1 MWTNRILEYSV
12 KAFCI
17 ILFLLCSHTAS
28 TQVKDAYFNNYYNG
42 GERHRYLEDN
52 SPFAGINW
60 LSIGPSF
67 QGGRV
72 ETIDC
77 PIDQPGVI
85 YAGFGSG
92 SLWKT
97 TNQGFDWECIFN
109 NELSN
114 SIGDLAISVS
124 NPDVLYLGTGEN
136 LRASRGF
143 SYPGTGI
150 YKSTDAG
157 KNWFNMGLTDSH
169 HIGRVVVDPSDPN
182 IVFVAAIGH
191 FWSKNEER
199 GLFMTKDGG
208 QNWENILYIS
218 DSTGVVDVAWDPASR
233 ILYAAAWDMTSGEN
247 SGIYRSENMGKH
259 WDLINNGFPVNQGI
273 GRIGLAI
280 SPSRPEIVYALVDN
294 RNGISTDSISNIIGA
309 EVYRSEDFGKSWKKT
324 HKEALINYS
333 GFGWA
338 FGDIRIS
345 PFDHN
350 DIYIL
355 GVYLMNSSDG
365 GQHFSRIGGQV
376 NHIIPNSGSSLHLDQ
391 HDLYIDPLH
400 PNFLVLGNDG
410 GVYLSYN
417 KGSSWLHCNTIPAA
431 EFYDISV
438 VDEDTVRIYGGTQD
452 NSSIKGFVIPE
463 DPETYKNSWEYVWLD
478 PWSGGDGFSTFESSG
493 NKNIVLYESQNG
505 YLSLKN
511 MLNGETKHIK
521 PSPDSDEKPLR
532 NSWFTP
538 YFISEHDGET
548 IYYGA
553 NKVYKSIDQGE
564 SWIRLSPDLSYSED
578 ESKKSRSI
586 TAIAE
591 SPLTAGLLFAGTEK
605 GVVWVSRNDGTKW
618 IEISKGINKSKILQI
633 IPSTHNNSLVYLVS
647 KGMDND
653 DYSPYIFMSENLGK
667 SWRKISLGLPYESV
681 NCLIEDPVIQGLL
694 YAGTDRGIYCSQD
707 NGDNWL
713 SLSKTLPTTS
723 VHQLKFIKNHKY
735 LLAATHGMSLFLAHT
750 EAVRTF
756 FANSLD
762 DEPFFMTAIDGRLPL
777 QNDYSGDWNLKTSRK
792 MQISF
797 FWPDIEV
804 VSISLYN
811 EKDESVYKESFPA
824 SKGINQWSWNL
835 IIESK
840 LDKSLYPVPEINF
853 PETGYYTIIIE
864 GPSGK
869 TRGPVIITD

>member
-1 MWTNRILEYSV
+1 MWINRILERSL
-12 KAFCI
+12 KGFCI
-17 ILFLLCSHTAS
+17 AVCLFYSYPAI
-28 TQVKDAYFNNYYNG
+28 TQDNNTNLDDYYSG
-42 GERHRYLEDN
+42 GELHRYLEDN

-60 LSIGPSF
+60 ISIGPSF

-85 YAGFGSG
+85 YAGFGAG

-97 TNQGFDWECIFN
+97 TNQGFDWECIFT
-109 NELSN
+109 NELTH

-157 KNWFNMGLTDSH
+157 KNWYNMGLTDSH
-169 HIGRVVVDPSDPN
+169 HIGRVVVDPSNPD

-191 FWSKNEER
+191 FWSKNEQR
-199 GLFMTKDGG
+199 GLFMTQDEG
-208 QNWENILYIS
+208 QSWENILFIS
-218 DSTGVVDVAWDPASR
+218 DSTGVVDVAWDPANR
-233 ILYAAAWDMTSGEN
+233 ILYAAAWDMTSGKN
-247 SGIYRSENMGKH
+247 SGIYRSENLGKNWEH
-259 WDLINNGFPVNQGI
+259 INKGFPVNEGI

-280 SPSRPEIVYALVDN
+280 SSSRPEIVYALVDN
-294 RNGISTDSISNIIGA
+294 RNKIKTDSISKLIGA
-309 EVYRSEDFGKSWKKT
+309 EVYRSNDFGKNWKKT
-324 HKEALINYS
+324 HVDPLVNYS

-338 FGDIRIS
+338 FGDIRVS

-365 GQHFSRIGGQV
+365 GQSFSRMGGQV
-376 NHIIPNSGSSLHLDQ
+376 NHILPNPGNTLHLDQ

-400 PNFLVLGNDG
+400 PNYIVLGNDG

-417 KGSSWLHCNTIPAA
+417 KGDSWSHCNTIPAA

-452 NSSIKGFVIPE
+452 NSSVKGFVIPE
-463 DPETYKNSWEYVWLD
+463 DPGMNKNSWEYVWLD
-478 PWSGGDGFSTFESSG
+478 PWSGGDGFSTFESSE
-493 NKNIVLYESQNG
+493 NKNLVFYESQNG
-505 YLSLKN
+505 YLSIKN
-511 MLNGETKHIK
+511 MISGKTRHIK

-538 YFISEHDGET
+538 YFISKHDGET

-553 NKVYKSIDQGE
+553 NKVYKSINQGD
-564 SWIRLSPDLSYSED
+564 SWIRLSPDLCYSENED
-578 ESKKSRSI
+578 KKSRSI
-586 TAIAE
+586 TALAE
-591 SPLTAGLLFAGTEK
+591 SPITPGLLFAGTEK
-605 GVVWVSRNDGTKW
+605 GVVWVSRNDGTRW
-618 IEISKGINKSKILQI
+618 IEISKGIDKNKVLKL
-633 IPSTHNNSLVYLVS
+633 IPGIHNNSQIYLVS

-653 DYSPYIFMSENLGK
+653 DYSPYILMSNNLGK
-667 SWRKISLGLPYESV
+667 SWSNISEGLPYESV
-681 NCLIEDPVIQGLL
+681 NCLIEDPIVPGLI
-694 YAGTDRGIYCSQD
+694 YVGTDRGIYCSPD
-707 NGDNWL
+707 NGDHWI
-713 SLSKTLPTTS
+713 SLSKALPTTS
-723 VHQLKFIKNHKY
+723 VHQLKFIKNNKY

-750 EAVRTF
+750 EPVRSYY
-756 FANSLD
+756 ANSLSG
-762 DEPFFMTAIDGRLPL
+762 ESFFMTAIDGKLPV
-777 QNDYSGDWNLKTSRK
+777 QNDYSGDWDLRTTREL
-792 MQISF
+792 QISF
-797 FWPDIEV
+797 FWPEIEN
-804 VSISLYN
+804 VSIGLYKEN
-811 EKDESVYKESFPA
+811 NESVYREDFLT
-824 SKGINQWSWNL
+824 SKGLNQWSWDL

-840 LDKSLYPVPEINF
+840 ADKSLYPVPEINF
-853 PETGYYTIIIE
+853 PEAGYYTIVIE

-869 TRGPVIITD
+869 TKGPVRIIN